1 MIDWLKNEWI
11 TLVSNYS
18 SDKDLIY
25 NYWEDITSQYSKKS
39 RYYHNLEHIHNMLVQ
54 LETIKGEI
62 ANLPEIKFAIWYH
75 DIIYKSTKKDNEEKS
90 AAFAKNRLKS
100 FSFNINSIK
109 KVEELIL
116 STKKHNV
123 ILNQNQDNAYLLDLD
138 LSILGSNW
146 ETYKNYTQKIRKEY
160 KIYPDFMYKSG
171 RKKVLQHFLER
182 DTLYFT
188 KTYKIQFENKARE
201 NIKRELETL

>member
-11 TLVSNYS
+11 TLASNYS
-18 SDKDLIY
+18 SDKDLIH
-25 NYWEDITSQYSKKS
+25 NYWEDIKSQYSKKS
-39 RYYHNLEHIHNMLVQ
+39 RYYHNLEHIYKMLFQ
-54 LETIKGEI
+54 LESIKDEI
-62 ANLPEIKFAIWYH
+62 TNLPEIKFAIWYH

-100 FSFNINSIK
+100 FNFSLNSIK

-146 ETYKNYTQKIRKEY
+146 ETYKNYTQQIRKEY

>member
-11 TLVSNYS
+11 ALASSYS

-25 NYWEDITSQYSKKS
+25 NYWEDIISQYSKKS

-54 LETIKGEI
+54 LETIKDEI
-62 ANLPEIKFAIWYH
+62 ANLPELKFAIWYH

-146 ETYKNYTQKIRKEY
+146 ETYKNYTQQIRKEY

-182 DTLYFT
+182 DNLYFT

>member
-11 TLVSNYS
+11 TLASNYS

-25 NYWEDITSQYSKKS
+25 NYWKDIISQYSKKS
-39 RYYHNLEHIHNMLVQ
+39 RYYHNLEHIHKMLTQ

-100 FSFNINSIK
+100 FSFNTNSIK
-109 KVEELIL
+109 IVEKLIL

-146 ETYKNYTQKIRKEY
+146 ETYKNYTQQIRKEY

-171 RKKVLQHFLER
+171 RKKVLRHFLER
-182 DTLYFT
+182 DNLYFT
-188 KTYKIQFENKARE
+188 KTYKLQFENKARE